1 MESPSETRRAS
12 SGKRW
17 KAPPGEQVGT
27 RPPKQHPCWLQEG
40 RSLQEKGVEKRVR
53 VLSPEQHERKGK
65 GHSSL
70 RYHPVAFKSLR
81 DELQLHTRSD
91 VSLQQRLKR
100 TWTPP
105 HREAEGSSG
114 RGPGWAAGDREER
127 QIAIFHSDVNCGPIT
142 KSSKT
147 AADRWEDGEDS
158 KQGAPRIRS
167 SCLGGRTWCKEGLE
181 FQAPVCCLTARFLTN
196 LYKILLSWDKS
207 LNFLKCKTKPRQAQN
222 RRQEN

>member
-1 MESPSETRRAS
+1 M
-12 SGKRW
+12 
-17 KAPPGEQVGT
+17 GT

-114 RGPGWAAGDREER
+114 RGPG
-127 QIAIFHSDVNCGPIT
+127 
-142 KSSKT
+142 
-147 AADRWEDGEDS
+147 
-158 KQGAPRIRS
+158 
-167 SCLGGRTWCKEGLE
+167 
-181 FQAPVCCLTARFLTN
+181 
-196 LYKILLSWDKS
+196 
-207 LNFLKCKTKPRQAQN
+207 
-222 RRQEN
+222 